1 MFVLYLLGQKG
12 CCQHQQIKK
21 ERKSTLEK
29 RNKNIGRMGRMGR
42 KERGGD
48 RYNDDDD
55 NDDGDDGDDELAAF
69 HHTQSLM

>member
-1 MFVLYLLGQKG
+1 
-12 CCQHQQIKK
+12 
-21 ERKSTLEK
+21 
-29 RNKNIGRMGRMGR
+29 MGR

>member
-1 MFVLYLLGQKG
+1 
-12 CCQHQQIKK
+12 
-21 ERKSTLEK
+21 
-29 RNKNIGRMGRMGR
+29 MGRMGR

-55 NDDGDDGDDELAAF
+55 NDDGDDGNDELAAF

>member
-1 MFVLYLLGQKG
+1 
-12 CCQHQQIKK
+12 
-21 ERKSTLEK
+21 
-29 RNKNIGRMGRMGR
+29 MGR

-55 NDDGDDGDDELAAF
+55 NDDGDDGNDELAAF